1 MPIYE
6 YECVNCGKFE
16 EVQQINEEKLKKCPK
31 CNGDIRRLISLN
43 ASCDVIYNSKE
54 HYEKVIKPDAKKIAE
69 KIRNGDENAA
79 ADLFGEK

>member
-16 EVQQINEEKLKKCPK
+16 EVQQINDEKLKKCPK
-31 CNGDIRRLISLN
+31 CNNDVRRLISLN
-43 ASCDVIYNSKE
+43 ANCDVIYKTKE
-54 HYEKVIKPDAKKIAE
+54 HYEKVIKPEAKRIAN

-79 ADLFGEK
+79 ADLLGEK